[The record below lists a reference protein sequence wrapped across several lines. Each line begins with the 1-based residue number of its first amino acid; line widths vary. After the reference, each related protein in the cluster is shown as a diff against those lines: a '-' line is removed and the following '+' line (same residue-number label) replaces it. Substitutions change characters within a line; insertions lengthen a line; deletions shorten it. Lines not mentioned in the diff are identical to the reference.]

1 MKIELKK
8 IKVAEHM
15 SEETTAFT
23 ADLFVDGKNIG
34 YVKNDGHG
42 GCTDYNSNPDEKS
55 REVLKA
61 AEAYCLTLP
70 DIDCGSFKLKMNLE
84 HFIDELLEK
93 HLKEKDQIKLT
104 KKMVNT
110 IMWGVPNG
118 HSYMQVKLSKPLAEC
133 NVVSLQNTIDKYKK
147 EFKAGEQFLNTNLEA
162 LGIKL

>member
-23 ADLFVDGKNIG
+23 AELFADGKNIG
-34 YVKNDGHG
+34 YVKNDGRG
-42 GCTDYNSNPDEKS
+42 GCTDYYSNPDANS
-55 REVLKA
+55 RKKLQE
-61 AEAYCLTLP
+61 AEAFCQTLP
-70 DIDCGSFKLKMNLE
+70 DIDYGSFKHKMNLE
-84 HFIDELLEK
+84 NFIDELLEK
-93 HLKEKDQIKLT
+93 HLKEKDQVKLNN
-104 KKMVNT
+104 KMVNT

>member
-23 ADLFVDGKNIG
+23 AELFVDGKNIG
-34 YVKNDGHG
+34 YVKNDGRG
-42 GCTDYNSNPDEKS
+42 GCTDYYSNPDEKS
-55 REVLKA
+55 RKALQA

-70 DIDCGSFKLKMNLE
+70 EVDYGAFKHKMNLE
-84 HFIDELLEK
+84 TFIDELLEK

-133 NVVSLQNTIDKYKK
+133 NIVSLQNTIDKYKK
-147 EFKAGEQFLNTNLEA
+147 EFKEGEQFLNTNLEV